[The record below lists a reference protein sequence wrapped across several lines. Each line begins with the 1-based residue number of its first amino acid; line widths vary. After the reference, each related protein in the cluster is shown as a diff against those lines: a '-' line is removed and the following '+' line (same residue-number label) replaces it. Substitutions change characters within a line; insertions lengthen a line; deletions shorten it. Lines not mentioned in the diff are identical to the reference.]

1 MVDKAEVR
9 CQLPVCHVFVF
20 FLSILLQP
28 SLGTQTMRAISQ
40 PISKGSELLSAEAYW
55 LDTQQN
61 EVEWRQV
68 AEPGDNGNSRDK
80 DVMDVGSWQET
91 SVNNVTWKARDA
103 DWLGLITCRQS
114 ALQEKY
120 IRRRLPPSRGPLLS
134 PASRTEAAMCPIKQL
149 LFKSVWTCFKT
160 FQVQTEFN

>member
-1 MVDKAEVR
+1 MAE
-9 CQLPVCHVFVF
+9 
-20 FLSILLQP
+20 S
-28 SLGTQTMRAISQ
+28 
-40 PISKGSELLSAEAYW
+40 
-55 LDTQQN
+55 
-61 EVEWRQV
+61 
-68 AEPGDNGNSRDK
+68 GDNGNSRDK
-80 DVMDVGSWQET
+80 DVMDVGSRQET

-149 LFKSVWTCFKT
+149 SFKSV
-160 FQVQTEFN
+160 